1 MELGPRDRL
10 SQAFWHEH
18 QKGRTIDTPHG
29 DVVHLDLRHLGEKLI
44 DERLPMVRD
53 LARSYVG
60 VDPVHAPIPV
70 RPVVHYTMGG
80 IDTDIDA
87 RTRLEGLFAAGEC
100 ACVSINGANRLGS
113 NSLSE
118 LLVFGARAGLGAA
131 RLAAAE
137 SSHASESAIRAT
149 AAVARDRVGRL
160 FRNTGG
166 GESVVGLRREMNATM
181 EAGAGIYRT
190 DESLRRSCAA
200 MNDIRRRYADVELE
214 DKSNVYNTDLI
225 QTLELGAMI
234 DVAGAIAVSAFERK
248 ESRGSHQRLDHQRR
262 DDETYLK
269 HSLAHYVT
277 GGDPRIEYRDVVI
290 TRSEP
295 GERVYGGG
303 AT

>member
-1 MELGPRDRL
+1 
-10 SQAFWHEH
+10 
-18 QKGRTIDTPHG
+18 
-29 DVVHLDLRHLGEKLI
+29 
-44 DERLPMVRD
+44 
-53 LARSYVG
+53 
-60 VDPVHAPIPV
+60 
-70 RPVVHYTMGG
+70 
-80 IDTDIDA
+80 
-87 RTRLEGLFAAGEC
+87 
-100 ACVSINGANRLGS
+100 
-113 NSLSE
+113 
-118 LLVFGARAGLGAA
+118 
-131 RLAAAE
+131 
-137 SSHASESAIRAT
+137 
-149 AAVARDRVGRL
+149 
-160 FRNTGG
+160 
-166 GESVVGLRREMNATM
+166 
-181 EAGAGIYRT
+181 
-190 DESLRRSCAA
+190 